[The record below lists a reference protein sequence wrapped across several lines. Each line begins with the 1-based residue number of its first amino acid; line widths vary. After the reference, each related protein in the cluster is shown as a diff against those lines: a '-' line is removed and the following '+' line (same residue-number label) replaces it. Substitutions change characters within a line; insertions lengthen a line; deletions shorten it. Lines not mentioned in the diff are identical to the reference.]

1 MSRPSNSSVLS
12 ALSVLSVLSVLSAP
26 VSAQTTD
33 PPPLAITHVT
43 VIDVVSGGDLPDR
56 TVIIR
61 NGRIASIDSADA
73 VQLTGMRIL
82 DGNGRYLIPGLWDM
96 HVHVAA
102 GPVTDTLLLPLFIAY
117 GITGIRDMG
126 SAPSRWEFLRRWRA
140 EVAAGEGVRP
150 RLIAAGPMLN
160 GPHQD
165 PAPSEWI
172 VSGPA
177 ESGPMVDSVIGAGWD
192 EVKVQD
198 WLAPESFAAIA
209 RAARGLGRPLVGH
222 APFSVGLRAAGDAG
236 MKSIEHLGNDFVAG
250 MAVDCSSDEAA
261 IRAGLDHARQAQSDS
276 LFASTR
282 RAAWLGH
289 LLHSYD
295 PGRCSALAADLAG
308 RGVWQ
313 EPTIWLSLW
322 LNAFGRDSIDWS
334 PARLAYLPRSRR
346 SRPAV
351 TPNPLGFTPPDRAL
365 WVALYRQQLEML
377 ALLRASGS
385 RFLAGSDTGPWEKML
400 PGLSLHEELERFVA
414 AGFTPLEALQA
425 ATINPADF
433 LGMSDSLG
441 RVAPGYSADLVMLNA
456 DPRADITNL
465 SRIEVVVVRGRLVD
479 AGKRTSLLAAVAGAA
494 DSL

>member
-1 MSRPSNSSVLS
+1 MSRASILFVI
-12 ALSVLSVLSVLSAP
+12 SVLSAP
-26 VSAQTTD
+26 LSAQSPFPD
-33 PPPLAITHVT
+33 PLTITHVT
-43 VIDVVSGGDLPDR
+43 VIDVVSGGNLPNR
-56 TVIIR
+56 TVVIR
-61 NGRIASIDSADA
+61 NGQIASIDSADA
-73 VQLTGMRIL
+73 VQPAGMKIL
-82 DGNGRYLIPGLWDM
+82 DGSGRYLIPGLWDM

-102 GPVTDTLLLPLFIAY
+102 GPVTDTLLLPLFTAY

-126 SAPSRWEFLRRWRA
+126 SAPARWEFLRRWRA
-140 EVAAGEGVRP
+140 EVATGEGVRP

-172 VSGPA
+172 VSRPA

-209 RAARGLGRPLVGH
+209 RAARASGRPLVGH

-261 IRAGLDHARQAQSDS
+261 IRAGFDQARQAQSDS
-276 LFASTR
+276 LFATTR
-282 RAAWLGH
+282 RADWLGH
-289 LLHSYD
+289 VIDSYD
-295 PGRCSALAADLAG
+295 PARCRALAADLAS

-322 LNAFGRDSIDWS
+322 LNAFGRDSIDWN

-346 SRPAV
+346 SHPAV
-351 TPNPLGFTPPDRAL
+351 TPNPLGFTPADRAL
-365 WVALYRQQLEML
+365 WTALYRQQLEML
-377 ALLRASGS
+377 ALLRGSGS

-400 PGLSLHEELERFVA
+400 PGLSLHEELQKFVA

-425 ATINPADF
+425 ATINAAEF
-433 LGMSDSLG
+433 LGMADSLG
-441 RVAPGYSADLVMLNA
+441 RVAPGYSADLVLLDA

-465 SRIEVVVVRGRLVD
+465 SRIEAVLIRGRLVD
-479 AGKRTSLLAAVAGAA
+479 AEARADLLAAVARAA